1 MSVLLIR
8 HGQTAGN
15 LAHRY
20 IGSRTDEPLCEEG
33 IKALK
38 NGHYPPVRRVLV
50 SPMLRCRQTAALL
63 YPEIVPEVVPDLRE
77 CDFGRFE
84 GKSYAELNGDPAYQA
99 WIDSGG
105 ALPFPEGEARED
117 FIARCVRGFENIPD
131 LWREDA
137 ALIAHG
143 GTLMAI
149 MQAWA
154 LPRRDYFDYQV
165 KNGQGFRLY
174 SDGSWENLYF

>member
-8 HGQTAGN
+8 HGLTQGN
-15 LAHRY
+15 AQHRY
-20 IGSRTDEPLCEEG
+20 IGCRTDEPLCKKG
-33 IKALK
+33 IEALQK
-38 NGHYPPVRRVLV
+38 GCYPPVARVLV

-63 YPEIVPEVVPDLRE
+63 YPDITPEIVPDFRE

-84 GKSYAELNGDPAYQA
+84 GKSYDELNGDPDYQA

-105 ALPFPEGEARED
+105 ALPFPGGEAREA
-117 FIARCVRGFENIPD
+117 FVARCVRAFARIPD
-131 LWREDA
+131 LWKEET

-149 MQAWA
+149 LQSYA

-165 KNGQGFRLY
+165 KNGQGFRLFA
-174 SDGSWENLYF
+174 DGAWKKLYF